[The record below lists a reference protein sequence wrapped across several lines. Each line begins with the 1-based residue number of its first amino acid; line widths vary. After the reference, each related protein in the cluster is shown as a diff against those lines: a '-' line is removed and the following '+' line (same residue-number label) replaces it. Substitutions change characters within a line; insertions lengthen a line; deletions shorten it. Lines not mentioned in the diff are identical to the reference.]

1 MQILC
6 PKFLGREICGDETA
20 VFLEDSVSRDLGHR
34 ISDTWFMKAPTVKS
48 PPPVHAVLEAVSGV
62 RVREAMRPRPSGRV
76 VGAAKSA
83 GAARMHATQ
92 AVQPG

>member
-1 MQILC
+1 MC
-6 PKFLGREICGDETA
+6 
-20 VFLEDSVSRDLGHR
+20 LEDSVSHDLGHR
-34 ISDTWFMKAPTVKS
+34 ISDTWFMKTHTLRIPQRVD
-48 PPPVHAVLEAVSGV
+48 AVLEAVSGV
-62 RVREAMRPRPSGRV
+62 RIREAMRPRPSGRV

>member
-1 MQILC
+1 MI
-6 PKFLGREICGDETA
+6 
-20 VFLEDSVSRDLGHR
+20 LEDSVSHDLGHR
-34 ISDTWFMKAPTVKS
+34 ISDTWFMKAPTVKI

-83 GAARMHATQ
+83 GPARMHATQ